1 MFWEAL
7 RDHLGIK
14 DEGVHR
20 QQEGVNKKQLF
31 EKKGLHP
38 IASKP
43 ILYLMGGWVGV
54 GVTMIEIVFETF
66 SKSSTSISSSWEVH
80 L

>member
-1 MFWEAL
+1 MFWEPL

-43 ILYLMGGWVGV
+43 IILYLMGAMGEG
-54 GVTMIEIVFETF
+54 GDNDRDCF
-66 SKSSTSISSSWEVH
+66 
-80 L
+80 